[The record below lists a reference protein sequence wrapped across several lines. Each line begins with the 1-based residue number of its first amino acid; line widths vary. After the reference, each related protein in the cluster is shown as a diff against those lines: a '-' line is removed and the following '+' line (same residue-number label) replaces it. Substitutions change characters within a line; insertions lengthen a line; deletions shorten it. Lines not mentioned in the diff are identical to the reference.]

1 MTVGARVIWLVEV
14 EAYIDGTGLTTLR
27 YSDERFATLPSD
39 TPANTS
45 YKAVVM
51 SPGSFSRAMFA
62 GGLTFG
68 RSETGYGEILL
79 DNSNG
84 SLDALK
90 DYGYG
95 RQVTIKSITT
105 TKRQGVAYADA
116 VTRFVGV
123 VAYVEAGFD
132 EVSLVVRDELG
143 ELAIAYMDALFDGTS
158 TGATGIEG
166 NGNIK
171 GQSKPAAIG
180 GFVRNLTGALANYSK
195 ETYAFRHAPD
205 GTVLPSDSVA
215 ALRNG
220 GETYDLSGD
229 NRADLA
235 ALFAATITT
244 GEADTCLAESLY
256 RTSGSV
262 TSALTADVYVSPEV
276 TNLLTYSEALDNA
289 AWTKTRASISA
300 NAAEA
305 PDGAVSADKAVE
317 DSSAAS
323 THTASRSATVS
334 ASAAVVGS
342 IYLRAAERTRARV
355 TVSGASGSVYVD
367 VDLSAGTLGTPAVT
381 GTYSGP
387 TASIEAAGSYYRVS
401 VLCTTATDTSV
412 ALVLSLAD
420 GAGST
425 SYDGDGASGL
435 YAWGAML
442 VEGTAAKP
450 YIPTA
455 AATVTRRCEATAA
468 RAAEQVLADKGFTIE
483 PTSVLEL
490 DRKAPYTVA
499 YYVQDS
505 LPTLDL
511 SQALLESVGATLL
524 ATTTGT
530 FRAVRFEQPSGT
542 VRKAIALWEVLDRD
556 DVLPLTLLP
565 VDDGNGVPFY
575 RTVVLYGRNWTEQDA
590 GQLTGSVV
598 TEDERQAY
606 GQSWLRASAEDVS
619 VLTKHPKAGEA
630 VITTYLDTASDA
642 EAEATRRLAFLKG
655 DKTRFSMGLDP
666 GRAVWDSDGETPLD
680 VGDRVTFSMD
690 RYGLSSPVDFL
701 VIGRD
706 DRFDQNVVY
715 LDIVTSSA
723 WVS

>member
-1 MTVGARVIWLVEV
+1 MTIGARVIWLVEV

-45 YKAVVM
+45 YKAVVI

-79 DNSNG
+79 DNSDG

-95 RQVTIKSITT
+95 RRVTIKSITT

-158 TGATGIEG
+158 TGSTGIEG

-171 GQSKPAAIG
+171 GQSKTAAIG
-180 GFVRNLTGALANYSK
+180 GFVRNLTGSLANFSK

-220 GETYDLSGD
+220 GETYTLSGD
-229 NRADLA
+229 DRADLA

-276 TNLLTYSEALDNA
+276 TNLIQRSAELDSAPWASSLT
-289 AWTKTRASISA
+289 AS
-300 NAAEA
+300 
-305 PDGAVSADKAVE
+305 VSADTTVAPDNATEADTVTTTDAAATRYQDVMVADDSVTRCASIYVYQGTGAVAQLQLAYIGGSTVDTYATLTFSTGAVAESGGGAANIVDSGVE
-317 DSSAAS
+317 DLGNGWHRLWIATTNNSSGNTTCRLSVSAVAAG
-323 THTASRSATVS
+323 ATV
-334 ASAAVVGS
+334 
-342 IYLRAAERTRARV
+342 I
-355 TVSGASGSVYVD
+355 
-367 VDLSAGTLGTPAVT
+367 
-381 GTYSGP
+381 
-387 TASIEAAGSYYRVS
+387 
-401 VLCTTATDTSV
+401 
-412 ALVLSLAD
+412 
-420 GAGST
+420 
-425 SYDGDGASGL
+425 
-435 YAWGAML
+435 AWGAML
-442 VEGTAAKP
+442 INGSAPKP
-450 YIPTA
+450 YIPTE

-483 PTSVLEL
+483 PASVLEL

-530 FRAVRFEQPSGT
+530 LRAVRFEQPSGT

-598 TEDERQAY
+598 TEDERQVY
-606 GQSWLRASAEDVS
+606 GQPWLRASAEDVS

-630 VITTYLDTASDA
+630 VITTYLDTAADA
-642 EAEATRRLAFLKG
+642 AAEATRRLAFLKG

-690 RYGLSSPVDFL
+690 RYGLSSPVSFMI
-701 VIGRD
+701 IGRD